1 MRAEAL
7 RQKGMVAV
15 SALALVSLMLTA
27 CAMAAD
33 AAGQRLEIIKAVR
46 TWPSADYSR
55 ITIESAN
62 PLEFQVSLISDPNRV
77 VLDMAN
83 VDVDSL
89 RTVFASRSF
98 DQDPH
103 IKSVR
108 VGRYKTDIAR
118 LVLDLREQSRPT
130 TFALK
135 PVGQYQNR
143 LVLDVYPVSN
153 TVAMPTTAAPDLLE
167 ELIRRHQPRSS
178 TAASADV
185 QPEPAPP
192 QSAVSATS
200 PAASPT
206 LAAAMPLAPLSK
218 DSGGA
223 PAAVGASTSA
233 GGLPGNAMNIATA
246 ALPVPSKPAQPQS
259 AASAPAQSLPAAGS
273 AGTLPPASSMLAMS
287 RRETQTPAPKG
298 WLPRTVVIVVDAGH
312 GGEDPG
318 AHGRRGTIEKDVTLA
333 IAKKLKEAIDQQ
345 PMMRAVLTR
354 DSDFFIP
361 LRERVEKARSAQADL
376 FVSVHADA
384 FVKPDARGSSVF
396 ALSERGATSVSARW
410 LARQENNA
418 DLIGGVSIDT
428 RDPHLAQT
436 LLDLSMT
443 ATISDSKR
451 LAGLVLS
458 ELGSINRLHKNY
470 VEQAGFA
477 VLKSPDVPSILVET
491 AFISNPA
498 DEQRLGDHAYQLRL
512 AAAIL
517 SGIKRYFARNPPL
530 ARQSIASN

>member
-1 MRAEAL
+1 MPRARAGL
-7 RQKGMVAV
+7 PRAWGHFRA
-15 SALALVSLMLTA
+15 SLLTLALILPASGI
-27 CAMAAD
+27 AANQSP
-33 AAGQRLEIIKAVR
+33 GPRPETIKAVR

-55 ITIESAN
+55 ITIESAR
-62 PLEFQVSLISDPNRV
+62 PLEFQISLISDPSRV
-77 VLDMAN
+77 VLDLAN

-89 RTVFASRSF
+89 RTLFANRSF

-143 LVLDVYPVSN
+143 LVLDVYPVTT
-153 TVAMPTTAAPDLLE
+153 TVAMPSNAAPDPLQE
-167 ELIRRHQPRSS
+167 IIRREETRAQAPSPSPSPSPATATAIMPPGPAMPSAPSPAVTRSS
-178 TAASADV
+178 DSGRLD
-185 QPEPAPP
+185 Q
-192 QSAVSATS
+192 
-200 PAASPT
+200 T
-206 LAAAMPLAPLSK
+206 LSPLARNPSIT
-218 DSGGA
+218 SNTTA
-223 PAAVGASTSA
+223 PS
-233 GGLPGNAMNIATA
+233 
-246 ALPVPSKPAQPQS
+246 
-259 AASAPAQSLPAAGS
+259 
-273 AGTLPPASSMLAMS
+273 
-287 RRETQTPAPKG
+287 KG
-298 WLPRTVVIVVDAGH
+298 WLARPVVVVVDAGH

-318 AHGRRGTIEKDVTLA
+318 AHGRHGTIEKEVTLA
-333 IAKKLKEAIDQQ
+333 IALKLKEAIDQQ
-345 PMMRAVLTR
+345 PMMHAVLTR

-361 LRERVEKARSAQADL
+361 LRERVEKARRAQADL

-443 ATISDSKR
+443 ATIADSKR
-451 LAGLVLS
+451 LANLVLS
-458 ELGSINRLHKNY
+458 ELGNVNRLHKNY

-491 AFISNPA
+491 AFISNPTE
-498 DEQRLGDHAYQLRL
+498 EQRLGDASYQVRI
-512 AAAIL
+512 ASAIL

-530 ARQSIASN
+530 ARQAVASN

>member
-1 MRAEAL
+1 MGAECL
-7 RQKGMVAV
+7 RSRCTAAGA
-15 SALALVSLMLTA
+15 ALARGLLRAGVLVVSLVLVRP
-27 CAMAAD
+27 CPAAPETP
-33 AAGQRLEIIKAVR
+33 GPRLEVIKAVR

-55 ITIESAN
+55 ITIESTR
-62 PLEFQVSLISDPNRV
+62 PLEFQISLITDPNRV
-77 VLDMAN
+77 VLDLAN

-89 RTVFASRSF
+89 RTLFANRSF
-98 DQDPH
+98 EQDPH

-108 VGRYKTDIAR
+108 VGRYKTDIVR

-143 LVLDVYPVSN
+143 LVLDVYPVTN
-153 TVAMPTTAAPDLLE
+153 TVAMPTQGAPDPLE
-167 ELIRRHQPRSS
+167 DIIRREQARAQGQANTSS
-178 TAASADV
+178 ASMLPAQTQAAMPGAAAGAPTGAAAAITPGNTSV
-185 QPEPAPP
+185 SPAPP
-192 QSAVSATS
+192 PGTS
-200 PAASPT
+200 SPEVKPAQGAPSGQMVNTAPRSPEVGRAELPPAAS
-206 LAAAMPLAPLSK
+206 SRN
-218 DSGGA
+218 
-223 PAAVGASTSA
+223 AS
-233 GGLPGNAMNIATA
+233 I
-246 ALPVPSKPAQPQS
+246 
-259 AASAPAQSLPAAGS
+259 
-273 AGTLPPASSMLAMS
+273 ASSS
-287 RRETQTPAPKG
+287 PVAPKG
-298 WLPRTVVIVVDAGH
+298 WLARPVVIVVDAGH

-318 AHGRRGTIEKDVTLA
+318 ARGRHGTIEKEVTLA
-333 IAKKLKEAIDQQ
+333 IALKLKEAIDQQ

-361 LRERVEKARSAQADL
+361 LRERVEKARRAQADL

-443 ATISDSKR
+443 ATIADSKR
-451 LAGLVLS
+451 LANLVLS
-458 ELGSINRLHKNY
+458 ELGNVNRLHKNY

-491 AFISNPA
+491 AFISNPTE
-498 DEQRLGDHAYQLRL
+498 EQRLGDASYQVRM
-512 AAAIL
+512 AGAIL

-530 ARQSIASN
+530 ARQTVASN